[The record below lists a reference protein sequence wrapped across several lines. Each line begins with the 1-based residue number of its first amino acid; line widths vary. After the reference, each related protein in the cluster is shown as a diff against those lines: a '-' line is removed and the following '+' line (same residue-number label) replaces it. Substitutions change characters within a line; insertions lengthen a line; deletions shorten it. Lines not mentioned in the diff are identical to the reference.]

1 MTMKKTS
8 STILNPVITVTGIIT
23 CYYWLDILVIEWF
36 YMFRESMIT
45 GVFRLITRAG
55 ESQWYLVGGLAG
67 WIVFR
72 KTSTH
77 GSSGSL
83 LLFSSVAAS
92 GITVNILKAL
102 LARARPK
109 LYLENGFYGFDFF
122 HIGYELNSFPSGHSA
137 TALSAASAL
146 AILFPR
152 YRLLF
157 YIAGFLVAS
166 SRVVL
171 AEHYPGDVIAGSV
184 LGYLTTVILYN
195 RFFRQKMIAPGS

>member
-1 MTMKKTS
+1 MKHTF
-8 STILNPVITVTGIIT
+8 STTLYLVITVTGIIT
-23 CYYWLDILVIEWF
+23 CYYWLDIPVIEWF
-36 YMFRESMIT
+36 YTLRESMVTDI
-45 GVFRLITRAG
+45 FRLITKAG
-55 ESQWYLVGGLAG
+55 ESQWYLVAGLAG

-72 KTSTH
+72 KISTRI
-77 GSSGSL
+77 SSGSL

-92 GITVNILKAL
+92 GITVNTLKAL

-122 HIGYELNSFPSGHSA
+122 HIGYELNSFPSGHST

-146 AILFPR
+146 ATLFPR
-152 YRLLF
+152 YRVLF
-157 YIAGFLVAS
+157 YIAGLLIAS

-171 AEHYPGDVIAGSV
+171 AVHYPSDIIAGSM

-195 RFFRQKMIAPGS
+195 RFFRQKMITPGT